1 MGWRST
7 TPRPQKLPE
16 AHRSSYG
23 PDADAKSQHFSA
35 AHHRAACFFASC
47 QALLPGSWSRRG
59 AVRRWRPAARWGFAP
74 GCEQLLAAG
83 NTSGYN
89 TFLGAGF
96 VCQSTLTGHWNRVSA
111 VRCVFG
117 HALCCVCVCVCNRR
131 RRLAPHTLSLSFSHI
146 TDIQTHTYTHTC
158 TGGDARRQL
167 ELEAC
172 DGKSAEYAP
181 YSPVAPRSQ
190 LRAIQ

>member
-117 HALCCVCVCVCNRR
+117 HALCVVCVCVCNRR

-172 DGKSAEYAP
+172 GSQSAEHAL
-181 YSPVAPRSQ
+181 YSS
-190 LRAIQ
+190 